1 MGLIA
6 EYKNPP
12 KNSPPLRSGGNVDE
26 KSEICKN
33 EKTPMS
39 KYRQSKLMVRE
50 LLAEA
55 EEKGW
60 LDRPARNGLD
70 KSEQWQNKEWPCWRL
85 ILKAVIE
92 QPNKEWRIIEL
103 AQHIDKPRR
112 AVQVNSLAL
121 FRAGLLD
128 RRAAARHEVPDK
140 MAYKKR
146 FYAGQKSFL
155 YSWSGKTPPRRF
167 INREWTGRDWKE
179 KNA

>member
-1 MGLIA
+1 M
-6 EYKNPP
+6 K
-12 KNSPPLRSGGNVDE
+12 SPRPDPEKRKTQKMEIRKTFKTSASKRSRSRRYV
-26 KSEICKN
+26 
-33 EKTPMS
+33 
-39 KYRQSKLMVRE
+39 QS

-55 EEKGW
+55 EPA
-60 LDRPARNGLD
+60 PARNGLD